1 MSVVWLRDKLVKHLR
16 ERQEDVKDTIL
27 AGVKDISQYEYLRG
41 KYSSLV
47 DIEMELKELLGRIE
61 EDDEEQGNST

>member
-1 MSVVWLRDKLVKHLR
+1 M
-16 ERQEDVKDTIL
+16 
-27 AGVKDISQYEYLRG
+27 SQYEYLRG

-61 EDDEEQGNST
+61 DDDEEQGNST